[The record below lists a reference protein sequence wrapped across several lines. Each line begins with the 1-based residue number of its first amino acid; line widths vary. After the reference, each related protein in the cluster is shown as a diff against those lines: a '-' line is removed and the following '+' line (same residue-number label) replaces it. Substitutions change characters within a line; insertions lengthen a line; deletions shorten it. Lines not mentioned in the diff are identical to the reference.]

1 MTYLDQDKMLE
12 LYETMLRIRRF
23 EETVAK
29 LFYNAEIP
37 GFVHLYIGEEAIA
50 TGVIHALR
58 KDDYITSTHRGHGHL
73 IAKGVDLK
81 KLMAE
86 LYGKETGLNKG
97 RGGSMHAVDVSIG
110 VMGANGI
117 VGSGIGLAAGVALA
131 IKYRGKD
138 NVVATFFGD
147 GASNT
152 GVFHETLNMA
162 SIWKLPV
169 LFVCENNMYAATTPV
184 KKALSVDRVSKRASA
199 YSIEGMTIDGTDV
212 LEVYETAKKLVEGI
226 RSGKGPALL
235 EALTLR
241 VRGHFEGDP
250 QEYRPRDEVEKFV
263 RERDPIVRF
272 RNYLIDKGLLNDA
285 KDEEIKS
292 KIDRE
297 ILEAVDFAR
306 RSPYPRPETA
316 LDYTYFESEIKYE
329 EKPVKGNRVITYVE
343 AVREALDYEMTL
355 HEDVIVMGEDS
366 VAAGV
371 WGVTKGLAAKHGA
384 DVRIIDTP
392 ISEDGF
398 TLIAIGAA
406 MMGLRV
412 VVEHRFAD
420 FLYLAMNAIFN
431 HAAKLRYMSG
441 GQVRIPV
448 LIRAAIGAGLS
459 AAAQHSSTNASMFVN
474 HPGLKVVAPATPYDA
489 KGLFLASI
497 RDGNPVVFLE
507 HKKLYR
513 MLGPVPEE
521 EYLIPLGKASIK
533 KEGSDVT
540 IVTYSYMLH
549 ESLEAAKELEEK
561 YNISAEVIDLRT
573 LYPLDRKTLKES
585 VEKTAK
591 LVVVDEGWAPCGISS
606 EVIVAVE
613 EEAFG
618 YLDSRPVR
626 INTGHAPIPFSPT
639 LEKEILPNKDKIV
652 RSVLS
657 LFRR

>member
-1 MTYLDQDKMLE
+1 VEGLDQGKLLS

-29 LFYNAEIP
+29 LFYGGEIP

-58 KDDYITSTHRGHGHL
+58 RDDYITSTHRGHGHL

-97 RGGSMHAVDVSIG
+97 RGGSMHAVDVGIG

-131 IKYRGKD
+131 VKYRGKD
-138 NVVATFFGD
+138 NVVAAFFGD

-169 LFVCENNMYAATTPV
+169 LFVCENNMYAATVPV
-184 KKALSVDRVSKRASA
+184 KKSLSVDRVSKRASA
-199 YSIEGMTIDGTDV
+199 YNIEGVTVDGTNV
-212 LEVYETAKKLVEGI
+212 LEVYETAEKLVKEI
-226 RSGKGPALL
+226 RGGRGPALL

-250 QEYRPRDEVEKFV
+250 QHYRPKDEVDEFL
-263 RERDPIVRF
+263 RERDPIVKF
-272 RNYLIDKGLLNDA
+272 RNYLISNGFLNEVMDS
-285 KDEEIKS
+285 EIRS
-292 KIDRE
+292 KVE
-297 ILEAVDFAR
+297 KEVLEAVEFAR
-306 RSPYPRPETA
+306 NSPYPKPDTA
-316 LDYTYFESEIKYE
+316 LEYTYSESKLTYKE
-329 EKPVKGNRVITYVE
+329 PPPGSRVITYVE
-343 AVREALDYEMTL
+343 AVREALDYEMSRYD
-355 HEDVIVMGEDS
+355 DVIVLGEDV

-371 WGVTKGLAAKHGA
+371 WGVTKGLAAKYGA
-384 DVRIIDTP
+384 DVRVIDTP

-398 TLIAIGAA
+398 TLMAVGAA
-406 MMGLRV
+406 MAGLRV

-441 GQVRIPV
+441 GQFRIPILV
-448 LIRAAIGAGLS
+448 RAAIGAGIS

-513 MLGPVPEE
+513 MSGPVPEE
-521 EYLIPLGKASIK
+521 EYVIPLGKASVK
-533 KEGSDVT
+533 KEGNDVT

-549 ESLEAAKELEEK
+549 ESLEAAKELKER
-561 YNISAEVIDLRT
+561 YGIDAEVIDLRT
-573 LYPLDRKTLKES
+573 LYPLDRKTLRES
-585 VEKTAK
+585 VEKTMK
-591 LVVVDEGWAPCGISS
+591 LVVVDEGWGPCGISS
-606 EVIVAVE
+606 EVIATVE

-626 INTGHAPIPFSPT
+626 INTGHAPIPFSPP
-639 LEKEILPNKDKIV
+639 LEKEILPSKEKIV
-652 RSVLS
+652 RSILT

>member
-1 MTYLDQDKMLE
+1 VEGLDQGKLLS

-29 LFYNAEIP
+29 LFYSGEIP

-58 KDDYITSTHRGHGHL
+58 RDDYITSTHRGHGHL

-97 RGGSMHAVDVSIG
+97 RGGSMHAVDVGIG

-131 IKYRGKD
+131 VKYRGKD
-138 NVVATFFGD
+138 NVVAAFFGD

-169 LFVCENNMYAATTPV
+169 LFVCENNMYAATVPV
-184 KKALSVDRVSKRASA
+184 KKSLSVDRVSKRASA
-199 YSIEGMTIDGTDV
+199 YNIEGVTVDGTNV
-212 LEVYETAKKLVEGI
+212 LEVYETAEKLVKEI
-226 RSGKGPALL
+226 RGGRGPALL

-250 QEYRPRDEVEKFV
+250 QHYRPKDEVDEFL
-263 RERDPIVRF
+263 RERDPIVKF
-272 RNYLIDKGLLNDA
+272 RNYLISNGFLNEAMDS
-285 KDEEIKS
+285 EIRS
-292 KIDRE
+292 KVE
-297 ILEAVDFAR
+297 KEVLEAVEFAR
-306 RSPYPRPETA
+306 NSPYPKPDTA
-316 LDYTYFESEIKYE
+316 LEYTYSESKLTYKE
-329 EKPVKGNRVITYVE
+329 PPPGSRVITYVE
-343 AVREALDYEMTL
+343 AVREALDYEMSRYD
-355 HEDVIVMGEDS
+355 DVIVLGEDV

-371 WGVTKGLAAKHGA
+371 WGVTKGLAAKYGA
-384 DVRIIDTP
+384 DVRVIDTP

-398 TLIAIGAA
+398 TLMAVGAA
-406 MMGLRV
+406 MAGLRV

-441 GQVRIPV
+441 GQFRIPILV
-448 LIRAAIGAGLS
+448 RAAIGAGIS

-513 MLGPVPEE
+513 MSGPVPEE
-521 EYLIPLGKASIK
+521 EYVIPLGKASVK
-533 KEGSDVT
+533 KEGNDVT

-549 ESLEAAKELEEK
+549 ESLEAAKELKEK
-561 YNISAEVIDLRT
+561 YGIDAEVIDLRT
-573 LYPLDRKTLKES
+573 LYPLDRKTLRES
-585 VEKTAK
+585 VEKTMK
-591 LVVVDEGWAPCGISS
+591 LVVVDEGWGPCGISS
-606 EVIVAVE
+606 EVIATVE

-626 INTGHAPIPFSPT
+626 INTGHAPIPFSPP
-639 LEKEILPNKDKIV
+639 LEKEILPSKEKIV
-652 RSVLS
+652 RSVLT